1 MHQNSILNKKIDK
14 ILTHQQSFD
23 DRITKLE
30 ANNHLSD
37 ENFVKVILFYYI
49 CVFNHKNCTYNNLSS
64 VLIRKLYRK

>member
-1 MHQNSILNKKIDK
+1 MRQNSILNKKIDK

-30 ANNHLSD
+30 ANHLSD

-49 CVFNHKNCTYNNLSS
+49 CVFNHKDCTYNNLSS